1 MRAAPFDWSA
11 PGRVALLERLY
22 LTEKLAAGQVAAKFS
37 AIYGMS
43 VARTTISRK
52 VFALGLTKKL
62 DPAVLLEQRRHYQ
75 TMGVAAREARR
86 IAAGEFHW
94 NEPRLGQLRQ
104 LYLRGWTAGMIAKDL
119 GGGCTDV
126 MVRKRLSKIGLSG
139 SRDTSLAAVYRS
151 EASRKGGAVTSA
163 KFAAL
168 REARRREGYAPAPIR
183 APRREP
189 SKHVEPDMRALI
201 DAAIAAGKVTVL
213 PSGRAA
219 GLSALELQFGPAQP
233 GKQDWKTVHAQN
245 RRAAFHNRQPVSA
258 G

>member
-1 MRAAPFDWSA
+1 MRAARFDWTA
-11 PGRVALLERLY
+11 ADRVVLLEKLY
-22 LTEKLAAGQVAAKFS
+22 LGEKLAAGQVAERFS
-37 AIYGMS
+37 KIYGMP

-86 IAAGEFHW
+86 IAAGKFHW
-94 NEPRLGQLRQ
+94 NEDRLSQLRQ
-104 LYLRGWTAGMIAKDL
+104 MYLRGWTAGMIAKAL
-119 GGGCTDV
+119 GCGCTDII
-126 MVRKRLSKIGLSG
+126 VRKRLSKMGLSG
-139 SRDTSLAAVYRS
+139 SRDTSLGAVYRS
-151 EASRKGGAVTSA
+151 EAARKGGAVTSA
-163 KFAAL
+163 KYAAL

-183 APRREP
+183 APRFEM

-219 GLSALELQFGPAQP
+219 GLSALEQQFGPAQP
-233 GKQDWKTVHAQN
+233 GKQDWKTVTAQN
-245 RRAAFHNRQPVSA
+245 RKAAFYNRRRANV